1 MYSISPDC
9 RPFVVGY
16 DRLNKVFNDSG
27 GFHDNTL
34 VMLNCVSCHTN
45 DGALTADYQ
54 TIEFETEDIKLRF
67 DKVHGF
73 SCSIPDVR
81 SSFFFGIDFIV
92 KDWCDYGKCIVMK
105 TDGDCIM
112 IAAERITVIE

>member
-9 RPFVVGY
+9 QPFIQGF
-16 DRLNKVFNDSG
+16 DRLKEAFNGSG

-34 VMLNCVSCHTN
+34 VKLNCLGCHTN
-45 DGALTADYQ
+45 DDALTSTYLS
-54 TIEFETEDIKLRF
+54 IEFETEDIKLRF

-81 SSFFFGIDFIV
+81 SSFFFGIDFLV
-92 KDWCDYGKCIVMK
+92 KDWCDYGKCIVME